1 MLGDFNINLLQK
13 RKFILKENQSN
24 ELTNFICLSKQ
35 IQKLLPN
42 TFTEIIKE

>member
-13 RKFILKENQSN
+13 RKFILKENQSY

-35 IQKLLPN
+35 IQNLSPN
-42 TFTEIIKE
+42 TFTDFIKE